1 MKAIAIANFKGG
13 VGKTTTAVNLAAL
26 LARDGKTVLA
36 IDADAQHNLT
46 SFFCPEWE
54 GPTLTDLLR
63 GEADQY
69 AESIIAPTAY
79 DNLNLLCADMALL
92 TLDLAALLNDPRACG
107 ASADKRL
114 FDFLEAVREEYDYCL
129 IDCPPSF
136 SAASVAALV
145 CADEVILPV
154 KADAFSRA
162 GALELIG
169 QARSLNHYNIAPRF
183 RVLAT
188 MADRTRLSRQAVD
201 QLKLDGL
208 DVFATVI
215 RSSVCCGE
223 SSYTRVPLYE
233 YAPRSGAAQDYEQ
246 LLQEIT
252 GGRAAEGVGPY
263 GEVREDG

>member
-1 MKAIAIANFKGG
+1 MKTIAIANFKGG

-46 SFFCPEWE
+46 SFFCPDWE

-69 AESIIAPTAY
+69 TESIIAPTAY

-92 TLDLAALLNDPRACG
+92 TLDLAALLDDPKACG

-114 FDFLEAVREEYDYCL
+114 FDFLDAVREEYDYCL

-233 YAPRSGAAQDYEQ
+233 YAPRSGAAQDYEA
-246 LLQEIT
+246 L
-252 GGRAAEGVGPY
+252 Y
-263 GEVREDG
+263 KEVLADG

>member
-1 MKAIAIANFKGG
+1 MKTIAIANFKGG
-13 VGKTTTAVNLAAL
+13 VGKTTTVINLAAL

-46 SFFCPEWE
+46 SFFCPDWD

-63 GEADQY
+63 GEADPY
-69 AESIIAPTAY
+69 TENNIAPTAY
-79 DNLNLLCADMALL
+79 GNLSLLCADMALL
-92 TLDLAALLNDPRACG
+92 TLDLAVMLNDPHACS

-114 FDFLEAVREEYDYCL
+114 FDFLDAVREEYDYCL

-145 CADEVILPV
+145 CADEVILPTR
-154 KADAFSRA
+154 ADAFSRA

-169 QARSLNHYNIAPRF
+169 QARSLNHYHIAPRF

-188 MADRTRLSRQAVD
+188 MADRSRLSRQAVD
-201 QLKLDGL
+201 QLRLDGL
-208 DVFATVI
+208 DVFRTVI
-215 RSSVCCGE
+215 RSSVCVGE

-233 YAPRSGAAQDYEQ
+233 YAPRSGAAQDYEA
-246 LLQEIT
+246 LY
-252 GGRAAEGVGPY
+252 R
-263 GEVREDG
+263 EVLADG

>member
-1 MKAIAIANFKGG
+1 MKTIAIANFKGG
-13 VGKTTTAVNLAAL
+13 VGKTTTVINLAAL

-46 SFFCPEWE
+46 SFFCPDWD
-54 GPTLTDLLR
+54 GTTLADLLR

-69 AESIIAPTAY
+69 AENIIAPTAY
-79 DNLNLLCADMALL
+79 DNLNLLCADMRLL
-92 TLDLAALLNDPRACG
+92 TLDLAALLNDPQVCS
-107 ASADKRL
+107 ASSDKRL
-114 FDFLEAVREEYDYCL
+114 FDFLEAVNDEYDYCL

-162 GALELIG
+162 GALELIA
-169 QARSLNHYNIAPRF
+169 QVKSLGSYHIAPRF
-183 RVLAT
+183 KVLAT
-188 MADRTRLSRQAVD
+188 MADRTRLSRQAID

-208 DVFATVI
+208 DVFDTVI

-233 YAPRSGAAQDYEQ
+233 YAPRSGAAQDYEA
-246 LLQEIT
+246 L
-252 GGRAAEGVGPY
+252 Y
-263 GEVREDG
+263 KEVLSA

>member
-1 MKAIAIANFKGG
+1 MKTIAIANFKGG

-26 LARDGKTVLA
+26 LARDGTTVLA

-46 SFFCPEWE
+46 SFFCPDWE

-69 AESIIAPTAY
+69 VENIIAHTAY
-79 DNLNLLCADMALL
+79 EDLDLLCADMALL
-92 TLDLAALLNDPRACG
+92 TLDLAALLNDPKACV
-107 ASADKRL
+107 ASADNRL
-114 FDFLEAVREEYDYCL
+114 FDFLHAVREEYDYCL

-223 SSYTRVPLYE
+223 SSYTRVPLCE
-233 YAPRSGAAQDYEQ
+233 YAPRSGAAQDYEA
-246 LLQEIT
+246 L
-252 GGRAAEGVGPY
+252 Y
-263 GEVREDG
+263 KEVLADG

>member
-1 MKAIAIANFKGG
+1 MKTIAIANFKGG

-46 SFFCPEWE
+46 SFFCPDWE

-63 GEADQY
+63 GEAYQY

-92 TLDLAALLNDPRACG
+92 TLDLAALLNDPKACG

-114 FDFLEAVREEYDYCL
+114 FDFLDAVREEYDYCL

-169 QARSLNHYNIAPRF
+169 QARSLNHYSIAPRF

-233 YAPRSGAAQDYEQ
+233 YAPRSGAAQDYEA
-246 LLQEIT
+246 L
-252 GGRAAEGVGPY
+252 Y
-263 GEVREDG
+263 KEVLADG